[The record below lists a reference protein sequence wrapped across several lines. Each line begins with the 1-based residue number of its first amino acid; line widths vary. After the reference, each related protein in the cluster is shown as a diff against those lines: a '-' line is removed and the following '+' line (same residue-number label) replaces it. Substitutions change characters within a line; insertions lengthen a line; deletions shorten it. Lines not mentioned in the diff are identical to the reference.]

1 MNASVLAFDWL
12 AAEFDT
18 TTQRFLVTVGTVVA
32 LVGVIQGVRRLA
44 RWLGARTR
52 PLYADILGAVTLV
65 VSSILAVAVIL
76 GVWDQTG
83 EIRDLWSEYNLG
95 GETVALLV
103 VSAVVAMTA
112 YIVTRFVKRLLDDIL
127 GSSSSVTD
135 HQREVTYRMSQVVIY
150 AMATVTVL
158 GIWID
163 DLGAIFVG
171 AGFLGIVMGMA
182 AQQTLGSLLAGFV
195 LMFSRPFEIGDW
207 VVLDDEYEGIV
218 TDISM
223 INTRIRS
230 FDDEYVIIPNDVV
243 SASAVTNRSRS
254 GRLRLEVEV
263 GIDYDADVERA
274 RAIATSA
281 VEEIDE
287 IRSPPEPATVTKSF
301 DDSAVLLGVRFWIG
315 NPTRQKAGRTRT
327 AAIEAIT
334 DAFESEGI
342 KIPFPQRE
350 LSGREETGGFRV
362 EASGLAYDEKSRT
375 EQSDHQKSG
384 SGGEPDP
391 DGDEPMTERANGPT
405 GEDD

>member
-1 MNASVLAFDWL
+1 MQASILALDWL
-12 AAEFDT
+12 AAAFDST
-18 TTQRFLVTVGTVVA
+18 SQRLAITVGTLGI
-32 LVGVIQGVRRLA
+32 LVGVIQGVRVGS
-44 RWLGARTR
+44 RWLSDRAR
-52 PLYADILGAVTLV
+52 PLYADILGAIVV
-65 VSSILAVAVIL
+65 VSSSVLAIAVIL

-83 EIRDLWSEYNLG
+83 EIRTLWRRYNLG

-103 VSAVVAMTA
+103 VSGVVAVTA
-112 YIVTRFVKRLLDDIL
+112 YIVTRFVKRLIDDIL

-135 HQREVTYRMSQVVIY
+135 HQREVTYRMSQVTIY
-150 AMATVTVL
+150 TMATVTVL

-207 VVLDDEYEGIV
+207 VVLDDEYEGVV

-230 FDDEYVIIPNDVV
+230 ADDEYVIIPNDVV
-243 SASAVTNRSRS
+243 SAAAITNRSRS

-263 GIDYDADVERA
+263 GVDYDADVDRA
-274 RAIATSA
+274 RSVATNA
-281 VEEIDE
+281 VKEVDE
-287 IRSPPEPATVTKSF
+287 IRTPPEPATVSKSF

-315 NPTRQKAGRTRT
+315 NPTRQRAARART

-334 DAFESEGI
+334 TAFEADGI

-350 LSGREETGGFRV
+350 LSGRDESGGLQV
-362 EASGLAYDEKSRT
+362 AQIGLAYDESSHDDRAPERSARETGATDEHSRGISEDT
-375 EQSDHQKSG
+375 
-384 SGGEPDP
+384 
-391 DGDEPMTERANGPT
+391 T